1 MWLLEFGKD
10 NYWTGDKMVEHAIR
24 IALPI
29 FHYAFPNCQA
39 LFAFDNA
46 SNHCSFSEDALVAK
60 RMNLN
65 PGGQQPIMR
74 DGFDY
79 KHGLPQA
86 MVFSNTH
93 HIPELRG
100 KPKGLE
106 AILRERRLWPV
117 NGYRSDGLKFLLQCP
132 SSHGR
137 PGCIPELEGGCCAR
151 TLMASQQDFQQQ
163 KGRLEEELQA
173 ASQFV
178 IFYPKFHC
186 ELDFIER
193 FWCSA
198 KYYARENCEYT
209 FVGLRQVLFK
219 FKAPASVSSTPG
231 SITNHYFYHCRRV
244 LPEVL
249 DSVSSTSINRYFYH
263 FKRVIEAYEAGEV
276 YGTKEFADR
285 VYKSHRRVV
294 DKSKGFDIYTVK
306 FLSTHG
312 PVWRELAEL
321 WQGAPQQC
329 GSAT

>member
-1 MWLLEFGKD
+1 MVSGFLTPGGRLQVPDHIPDSELLQDPQWVKVDGKPVRDAMWLLEYGKD

-29 FHYAFPNCQA
+29 FRYAFPNCQA

-65 PGGQQPIMR
+65 PGGQQPIIR

-117 NGYRSDGLKFLLQCP
+117 NGCRSDGLKFLLQCP

-137 PGCIPELEGGCCAR
+137 PGCIPELKGGCCAR

-163 KGRLEEELQA
+163 KGRLEEELQVA
-173 ASQFV
+173 GQFV

-186 ELDFIER
+186 ELNFIER
-193 FWCSA
+193 FWCST
-198 KYYARENCEYT
+198 KYYARDRE
-209 FVGLRQVLFK
+209 RI
-219 FKAPASVSSTPG
+219 ASTP
-231 SITNHYFYHCRRV
+231 
-244 LPEVL
+244 
-249 DSVSSTSINRYFYH
+249 
-263 FKRVIEAYEAGEV
+263 
-276 YGTKEFADR
+276 
-285 VYKSHRRVV
+285 
-294 DKSKGFDIYTVK
+294 
-306 FLSTHG
+306 LS
-312 PVWRELAEL
+312 A
-321 WQGAPQQC
+321 
-329 GSAT
+329 